1 MSENH
6 SHSHKKCIVCDWQ
19 IDDGTGVEV
28 DYQDRKLSLCSDEC
42 SEKFKKSPAKFVK
55 AALISIVL
63 GMTTNAALA
72 ESSSDAYRILVTER
86 DHLAARYDAAA
97 RDVDDLEKQ
106 ITAVRHN
113 SSRETDYAKT
123 ELDKLLDDKSREL
136 KEIEFEIR
144 DLNQALAKV

>member
-1 MSENH
+1 
-6 SHSHKKCIVCDWQ
+6 
-19 IDDGTGVEV
+19 
-28 DYQDRKLSLCSDEC
+28 
-42 SEKFKKSPAKFVK
+42 
-55 AALISIVL
+55 
-63 GMTTNAALA
+63 MTTNAALA